1 VPTDASLHVRGQNS
15 AAWVMVLLY
24 AVCSDTSVEE
34 GTWGVSSFHV
44 PPLYGGLEAG
54 ATLKTQRRGLKSL
67 QSLET
72 QVS

>member
-1 VPTDASLHVRGQNS
+1 
-15 AAWVMVLLY
+15 VLLY

-54 ATLKTQRRGLKSL
+54 ATLKTQC
-67 QSLET
+67 
-72 QVS
+72 